1 VDFSSDEKPAKL
13 KARAMLNMTRDIN
26 ETMLP
31 KLPSRAEPR
40 VEVNCA
46 TCHHGLPL
54 PKSLQTT
61 LFEVIAKD
69 GVDAAVARYKELR
82 KDTTTGLYD
91 FGQWE
96 IMELARRLVEAQNT
110 SAAISIL
117 ELNGEY
123 YPESPEFDYQIAELH
138 RRRGETEKALAR
150 YKTTL
155 AKAPNHQGAKLRIAE
170 LEKK

>member
-1 VDFSSDEKPAKL
+1 
-13 KARAMLNMTRDIN
+13 
-26 ETMLP
+26 
-31 KLPSRAEPR
+31 
-40 VEVNCA
+40 
-46 TCHHGLPL
+46 
-54 PKSLQTT
+54 
-61 LFEVIAKD
+61 
-69 GVDAAVARYKELR
+69 
-82 KDTTTGLYD
+82 
-91 FGQWE
+91 
-96 IMELARRLVEAQNT
+96 MELARRLVEAQNT